1 LAYTFNKVI
10 WSEGMFLQPHHFQ
23 QQDRYVE
30 SLLRRSGSNLRSYA
44 WGISDLSI
52 DRDLLQTGKFA
63 VSVCTGILP
72 DGTPFD
78 LQEEMG
84 QPLVRDLAEG
94 VADKELYLGVPV
106 LRSGGIDVDFERS
119 EDGTS
124 RFLARE
130 TEVRD
135 SSSSGGTPVSVQVGE
150 PRFALLLEGEE
161 LSSYHCI
168 ALTRVIEVRSD
179 RNIVLDGG
187 FIPPCLHCGPT
198 PLAGFLNELEGLLH
212 QRGEALAARVSASGR
227 GGVAEIADF
236 LILMIVNRFQPL
248 VRHLAR
254 AQQLHPEALYQALA
268 QVAGEL
274 STFSAGDKRAPQFP
288 DYKHDRLKETY
299 APVIASLRNSLSMV
313 LEQKAV
319 ALPLEDRKYG
329 IRVAGIA
336 DRSLLQE
343 AVFVLAVNADVPTEA
358 LRKSFPAQI
367 KIGPVE
373 KIRELVNLALPAIDV
388 RPLPVAPRQIPYH
401 AGVTYFELDTS
412 GDYWKDLDKSGGL
425 AFHVA
430 GKFPNLEMAFWA
442 IKK

>member
-1 LAYTFNKVI
+1 MAYTYNKVI

-23 QQDRYVE
+23 QQDRYFE
-30 SLLRRSGSNLRSYA
+30 SLLRRSGASLRPYA
-44 WGISDLSI
+44 WGISELSI

-63 VSVCTGILP
+63 VSTCAGNLP

-78 LQEEMG
+78 IQEEMG

-94 VADKELYLGVPV
+94 VADKEVYLGVPV
-106 LRSGGIDVDFERS
+106 LRSGGVDVDFEHS
-119 EDGTS
+119 ADGTS

-135 SSSSGGTPVSVQVGE
+135 SSSSGGAPVALHVGE

-168 ALTRVIEVRSD
+168 ALTRVTEVRSD
-179 RNIVLDGG
+179 KNIVLDGD

-198 PLAGFLNELEGLLH
+198 PLVGFLNELEGLLH
-212 QRGEALAARVSASGR
+212 QRGEAVAARVSASGR

-248 VRHLAR
+248 VRHLVR
-254 AQQLHPEALYQALA
+254 VQQLHPETLYQALV
-268 QVAGEL
+268 QFAGEL
-274 STFSAGDKRAPQFP
+274 STFSASNKRAPEFP
-288 DYKHDRLKETY
+288 DYKHDGLKESF

-329 IRVAGIA
+329 IKVAAIA
-336 DRSLLQE
+336 DRNLLQE
-343 AVFVLAVNADVPTEA
+343 AVFVLAVSADVPTET

-373 KIRELVNLALPAIDV
+373 KIRELVNLALSAIDV

-412 GDYWKDLDKSGGL
+412 SEYWKDLNKSGGL

-430 GKFPNLEMAFWA
+430 GKFPNLEMDFWA

>member
-1 LAYTFNKVI
+1 L
-10 WSEGMFLQPHHFQ
+10 FLQPHHFQ

-30 SLLRRSGSNLRSYA
+30 SLVRRSGSNQRPYG
-44 WGISDLSI
+44 WGIAELSI
-52 DRDLLQTGKFA
+52 DAELLQTGKFA
-63 VSVCTGILP
+63 VSACSGILP

-84 QPLVRDLAEG
+84 RPLVRDLAED
-94 VADKELYLGVPV
+94 VADKKIFLGVPV
-106 LRSGGIDVDFERS
+106 LRSGGIDVEFGRNA
-119 EDGTS
+119 DGTS

-135 SSSSGGTPVSVQVGE
+135 SSNSDGAPVALHVGE
-150 PRFALLLEGEE
+150 PRFGLLLEGEE

-168 ALTRVIEVRSD
+168 GLARIVEVRSD
-179 RNIVLDGG
+179 KNILLDEH

-198 PLAGFLNELEGLLH
+198 PIARFMNELEGLLH

-248 VRHLAR
+248 VRHLGR
-254 AQQLHPEALYQALA
+254 LPQLHPEALYHDMIQL
-268 QVAGEL
+268 AGEL
-274 STFSAGDKRAPQFP
+274 STFSTSDKRASEFP
-288 DYKHDRLKETY
+288 DYKHDALKETF
-299 APVIASLRNSLSMV
+299 APVFASLRNSLSMV

-329 IRVAGIA
+329 ISVSSIA
-336 DRSLLQE
+336 DRSLLKE
-343 AVFVLAVNADVPTEA
+343 AVFVLAVNADMPSET

-373 KIRELVNLALPAIDV
+373 KIRELVNLALPAIDL

-412 GDYWKDLDKSGGL
+412 SDYWKELDKSGGL

-430 GKFPNLEMAFWA
+430 GKYPNLEMAFWA
-442 IKK
+442 IKR